1 MTDGFTSECLQLN
14 YLAARRMFFIINL
27 SIFYWIVSRSEK
39 TSGDFIG
46 EKGVMGT
53 HDMETFNFFKGT
65 RVHCALAPR
74 ELVKMPKL
82 LFEIRNWTEL
92 NWTEL

>member
-1 MTDGFTSECLQLN
+1 MTCSSLFQITSLISTLIN
-14 YLAARRMFFIINL
+14 YNRKLLIRFV
-27 SIFYWIVSRSEK
+27 YRSEK

-65 RVHCALAPR
+65 RVRCALAPR
-74 ELVKMPKL
+74 ELVSICIFQGPVS
-82 LFEIRNWTEL
+82 
-92 NWTEL
+92 

>member
-1 MTDGFTSECLQLN
+1 
-14 YLAARRMFFIINL
+14 MFATKKII
-27 SIFYWIVSRSEK
+27 IRSEK

-46 EKGVMGT
+46 DKGVMGT

-74 ELVKMPKL
+74 ELVRPEKFILLKMH
-82 LFEIRNWTEL
+82 FIG
-92 NWTEL
+92 